1 MAWNGSN
8 MQQKNQLINWS
19 TDLWRFR
26 MVPTSTFY
34 DTDPSQPQWKHFFHC
49 RAASSRSRTWRI
61 TDLIRTLAKPSPND
75 QSEYRLQLPKQCEI
89 FYKSLR
95 KSYANQLQ
103 LKGSVWI
110 MYVCIYVYINIY
122 QHSIWEIDQP
132 QNVVINIS
140 MSIFLWGLQISSS
153 FGQPSI
159 CAAQRFRVTWRPLP
173 GGTSSVLWS
182 GWIMNLMIWITLW
195 LFNSLPWYRWPIEID
210 CLPV

>member
-122 QHSIWEIDQP
+122 IIHIVGTIIIYIHICCILIHFAWLNSNNSPSWFHLPLLVMSWCRCSLTRSIGFQDQ
-132 QNVVINIS
+132 NS
-140 MSIFLWGLQISSS
+140 LD
-153 FGQPSI
+153 
-159 CAAQRFRVTWRPLP
+159 A
-173 GGTSSVLWS
+173 GGT
-182 GWIMNLMIWITLW
+182 GRATR
-195 LFNSLPWYRWPIEID
+195 LP
-210 CLPV
+210 